1 MFYKSESG
9 SEKGTTRASLNRTG
23 KTNAASGP
31 KKKYNEYKE
40 FHQCEVEGHVCAAFM
55 EMSGM
60 TKPDG
65 KFIITYC
72 NVGLT
77 KFYVLIN
84 IIYSGSAR
92 LK

>member
-1 MFYKSESG
+1 MFYKNESG

-40 FHQCEVEGHVCAAFM
+40 FHQYEIEGHICAAFM
-55 EMSGM
+55 AMSGM

-65 KFIITYC
+65 KYILF
-72 NVGLT
+72 L
-77 KFYVLIN
+77 FN
-84 IIYSGSAR
+84 IRY
-92 LK
+92 